1 MYADGLGRFAT
12 EEYVNPSSG
21 GCQNLFVH
29 LTNYAINK
37 NSEKFTAD
45 NEAQFKRS
53 LKDIY
58 EVSADYLNN
67 YLVSGQCGPRH

>member
-1 MYADGLGRFAT
+1 MLCAFMFGDGLGRFAT
-12 EEYVNPSSG
+12 EEYVPPNKG
-21 GCQNLFVH
+21 ECNNLFVH

-45 NEAQFKRS
+45 NESQFKRS

-58 EVSADYLNN
+58 SVSLFTP
-67 YLVSGQCGPRH
+67 Q